1 MKTLYK
7 NRFGGLFLKIFLAAI
22 LCMMIPLGITSFT
35 TIKSIYGNLKSMTNE
50 NLQQLSNEKMNEVN
64 SIIQN
69 QIALSRSIAE
79 SPYIVEAVAKQYN
92 SGKLDASENEKIQ
105 LYLNTI
111 FEEANGLY
119 ENFFITC
126 GTVGIA
132 DGIGGTTLH
141 DVTGEPW
148 YDSCIIDGEFLGNN
162 ISPVTGRPVYVIS
175 YAIKDPKT
183 GEVVGG
189 LNNSIDLAAMTEN
202 ITSSINS
209 QDMTVLIVDLDGNI
223 IASQNENQILQ
234 VNFNQENNSTLA
246 VMNLMKTSESGYV
259 EFELNQEENVGAFT
273 NYGNINTLVYM
284 PKSVYISTIRNL
296 IFQIV
301 RVTIFCFIVAAT
313 LIIIISFSIT
323 NSLRRMVNII
333 EHCGNA
339 DFTEEIPAKLMR
351 HRDEIGVLA
360 KSMERMQ
367 NYIRTI
373 FREIIDETDVVNG
386 NINISDEKISILAK
400 KIDTVNTLT
409 AERASEMQQTASSTE
424 VMNQNTLHIK
434 EAIDSINQET
444 SNGKIILED
453 ISRRAQNL
461 KQNAI
466 KSQKRASELTN
477 GINEG
482 LRTAIEQSKAV
493 NKIDELSVGILE
505 IASQTNLLAL
515 NASIEAARAG
525 EQGKGF
531 AVVADEIRQLAENS
545 QSSVSAIQEMT
556 KQVIIAVKNL
566 SANSEKSIA
575 FIDETVIGDYQTMVH
590 IGEQYCTDSE
600 TIKNLVENIDTSAG
614 NLSNAMDIMSNSIH
628 EISIANTEGAEG
640 ITSIAINTSE
650 VKEGAATVS
659 EVMKAV
665 KESTQKLKESINRF
679 SI

>member
-1 MKTLYK
+1 
-7 NRFGGLFLKIFLAAI
+7 
-22 LCMMIPLGITSFT
+22 
-35 TIKSIYGNLKSMTNE
+35 
-50 NLQQLSNEKMNEVN
+50 
-64 SIIQN
+64 
-69 QIALSRSIAE
+69 
-79 SPYIVEAVAKQYN
+79 
-92 SGKLDASENEKIQ
+92 
-105 LYLNTI
+105 
-111 FEEANGLY
+111 
-119 ENFFITC
+119 
-126 GTVGIA
+126 
-132 DGIGGTTLH
+132 
-141 DVTGEPW
+141 
-148 YDSCIIDGEFLGNN
+148 
-162 ISPVTGRPVYVIS
+162 
-175 YAIKDPKT
+175 
-183 GEVVGG
+183 
-189 LNNSIDLAAMTEN
+189 
-202 ITSSINS
+202 
-209 QDMTVLIVDLDGNI
+209 
-223 IASQNENQILQ
+223 
-234 VNFNQENNSTLA
+234 
-246 VMNLMKTSESGYV
+246 
-259 EFELNQEENVGAFT
+259 
-273 NYGNINTLVYM
+273 
-284 PKSVYISTIRNL
+284 
-296 IFQIV
+296 
-301 RVTIFCFIVAAT
+301 
-313 LIIIISFSIT
+313 
-323 NSLRRMVNII
+323 
-333 EHCGNA
+333 
-339 DFTEEIPAKLMR
+339 
-351 HRDEIGVLA
+351 
-360 KSMERMQ
+360 ME
-367 NYIRTI
+367 
-373 FREIIDETDVVNG
+373 
-386 NINISDEKISILAK
+386 
-400 KIDTVNTLT
+400 
-409 AERASEMQQTASSTE
+409 
-424 VMNQNTLHIK
+424 
-434 EAIDSINQET
+434 
-444 SNGKIILED
+444 KIILED

-461 KQNAI
+461 KQNDI